1 MSKLACKTS
10 THNFGPISVKGK
22 EGHWNYFWNPVFE
35 HIWKYRSQTG
45 WQLPA
50 AVRALAWKGQLLVRR
65 RAHQTPPLSSWW
77 KIWLTT
83 RCQNWNK
90 RPQSKSSPVSRRPI
104 RNHLIG
110 TYFFNMSNS
119 HFRVSSFQ
127 MAERPQTNYYTRKY
141 VYHYLAYS
149 FTAFLIERSFLLRV
163 LAAKTINL
171 KFFNG
176 C

>member
-10 THNFGPISVKGK
+10 THNFGPISVRVK
-22 EGHWNYFWNPVFE
+22 EGHWIFFWNLVFE

-65 RAHQTPPLSSWW
+65 QAHQTPPLSSWW

-90 RPQSKSSPVSRRPI
+90 PQSKSSPVSRRPI

-127 MAERPQTNYYTRKY
+127 MVEWPQTNC
-141 VYHYLAYS
+141 
-149 FTAFLIERSFLLRV
+149 LLRA